1 MIVTDYIVRITYKI
15 WGEQGYMTS
24 ERWSATATHL
34 GSALYGQ
41 ATGIEVQIWGITQH
55 HVQGG
60 KIVSEGM
67 LFNELDVM
75 MQIAKSRL

>member
-1 MIVTDYIVRITYKI
+1 LS
-15 WGEQGYMTS
+15 S

-41 ATGIEVQIWGITQH
+41 PTGIQVQIWGIAQH
-55 HVQGG
+55 HVLDG
-60 KIVSEGM
+60 KIVSEWM